1 MRFSIGID
9 VAKEVHWVC
18 VMNDLGEIVLD
29 RAVRNEPQEVARLVA
44 ELQELGGERCV
55 GIDILGGIA
64 SLLSTTLLTAGE
76 TVVHVTGISVNRAR
90 QGTRGGET
98 KSDPRDARAI
108 ADLVR
113 VRRDLRA
120 VHLDSE
126 NLASMRVLV
135 GQRRA
140 LVADQTARLARI
152 HDLLAAFHPALEQVL
167 DLTLRGPLV
176 LLSQLCTASEL
187 RTAGTARVLRL
198 LRAEKVRNAERL
210 AVTAVEVSQQ
220 HSLCIPG
227 EATAADVVREFAAD
241 ALVARERLARI
252 EAQLAALLERH
263 ADAAIVMSM
272 PGMGVV
278 LASEFFVEVGDLKRF
293 ASSDALAAAAGI
305 APVLRQSGK
314 SSFRRRPSG
323 GNKGLKRV
331 FYQSAFVALRDPRSR
346 AYYARKRKEGKR
358 HHQALLALARRRVDV
373 LWAMLR
379 DRSPYRSMPPTVSM
393 AA

>member
-9 VAKEVHWVC
+9 VAKEVHWVS

-29 RAVRNEPQEVARLVA
+29 RALRNEPREVAKLVA
-44 ELQELGGERCV
+44 ELKELGGERCV

-76 TVVHVTGISVNRAR
+76 TVVHVSGIAVNRAR

-120 VHLDSE
+120 VQLESE
-126 NLASMRVLV
+126 NLARMRILV

-140 LVADQTARLARI
+140 LVADQTARLSRI
-152 HDLLAAFHPALEQVL
+152 HDLLAAFHPELEHAL

-176 LLSQLCTASEL
+176 LLSRLCTAAEL
-187 RTAGTARVLRL
+187 RTAGTTRVTRL
-198 LRAEKVRNAERL
+198 LRAEKVRTAEKL
-210 AVTAVEVSQQ
+210 ATIAVEVSQ
-220 HSLCIPG
+220 HHTLSIPG
-227 EATAADVVREFAAD
+227 EVIAADVVRELAAD
-241 ALVARERLARI
+241 ALVAKERLARI
-252 EAQLAALLERH
+252 ESQLSALLEVH

-278 LASEFFVEVGDLKRF
+278 LASEFFVEVGAIERF

-314 SSFRRRPSG
+314 SCFRRRPSG

-358 HHQALLALARRRVDV
+358 HHQAILALARRRVDV

-379 DRSPYRSMPPTVSM
+379 DRSPYRSEPPTVSM

>member
-9 VAKEVHWVC
+9 VAKEVHWVS

-29 RAVRNEPQEVARLVA
+29 RAVRNEPREVAKLVA
-44 ELQELGGERCV
+44 ELKELDGERCI

-76 TVVHVTGISVNRAR
+76 TVVHVTGIAVNRAR

-120 VHLDSE
+120 VQLDSE
-126 NLASMRVLV
+126 NLARMRILV

-152 HDLLAAFHPALEQVL
+152 HDLLAAFHPGLEQAL
-167 DLTLRGPLV
+167 DLTLTGPLV
-176 LLSQLCTASEL
+176 LLSKLCTAAEL
-187 RTAGTARVLRL
+187 RAAGTARVTRL
-198 LRAEKVRNAERL
+198 LRAEKVRNAAKL
-210 AVTAVEVSQQ
+210 AATAIEVSQ
-220 HSLCIPG
+220 HHTLSIPG
-227 EATAADVVREFAAD
+227 EVIAADAVRELAAD
-241 ALVARERLARI
+241 ALIARERRARI
-252 EAQLAALLERH
+252 DAQLSALLEVH

-278 LASEFFVEVGDLKRF
+278 LASEFFVEVGARERF

-314 SSFRRRPSG
+314 SCFRRRPSG

-331 FYQSAFVALRDPRSR
+331 FYQSAFGALRDPRSR

-358 HHQALLALARRRVDV
+358 HHQAILALARRRVDV

-379 DRSPYRSMPPTVSM
+379 ERSPYRSEPPTVSM